1 MSNPGSAQPA
11 LSTASNVIM
20 IDNYDSFTWNIY
32 QFLTL
37 EGAKVTVY
45 RNDKITLPELIALS
59 PTQIV
64 ISPGPGHP
72 ITDSG
77 VSIECVKHF
86 AGKIPILGVCM
97 GQQAIFS
104 AFGGTVD
111 YAGEVVHGKTSLIK
125 HDTKG
130 IYRNIPQDIA
140 VTRYHSLAGTHATL
154 PADLEVTSR
163 TDRDVIMGIRHK
175 EYAIEAV
182 QYHPES
188 ILTEEGRMMFRNFLE
203 MTAGTWKGCEVTLNT
218 GSLENTTPD
227 PNSAAKSESILDKI
241 YAHRRAVVAAQKLL
255 PSQRP
260 ADLEVLHSLSISPPL
275 INFPARLR
283 AVSTPCALMAEIK
296 RASPSKGSIDMDASA
311 AVQART
317 YALASAAAIS
327 VLTEP
332 EWFKG
337 SIDDLRAA
345 RQAVDGMPN
354 RPAILRKEFIFEEY
368 QILEA
373 RLAGADT
380 VLLIVKMLSDEELK
394 RLYDYSKSLG
404 MEPLVEVN
412 SREEMERALKVGSTV
427 IGVNNRDLHS
437 FKVDLETTSGL
448 VGMIDKEKVVLCALS
463 GISARE
469 DVKRYEIEGVGAVLV
484 GESLMRAGKNV
495 KTFINELLT
504 DSPTPTSA
512 PHKHGVLV
520 KICGTR
526 SVEAAK
532 VAVESGAD
540 MVGMIL
546 AEGTKRT
553 IDPETAKAISD
564 VVRST
569 PKGGVSDT
577 PIVPK
582 FAANPPHSCPK
593 ISAEGWFEHS
603 VKNLI
608 HHPKRSLLVGVFRNQ
623 PFSAV
628 LALQQALALD
638 IIQLHGSEPLEWAR
652 LLPVPVIR
660 RFSPGEDGLNKS
672 GYHAIPLLDSGI
684 GGTGDRVDLSEVENV
699 LAAGVPVMLAG
710 GLNHHNVEEIRIGGL
725 LEKGIIGVDVSSG
738 IETDGRQDLIK
749 IRRFVYRAKGRA

>member
-1 MSNPGSAQPA
+1 M
-11 LSTASNVIM
+11 
-20 IDNYDSFTWNIY
+20 
-32 QFLTL
+32 
-37 EGAKVTVY
+37 
-45 RNDKITLPELIALS
+45 
-59 PTQIV
+59 
-64 ISPGPGHP
+64 
-72 ITDSG
+72 
-77 VSIECVKHF
+77 
-86 AGKIPILGVCM
+86 
-97 GQQAIFS
+97 
-104 AFGGTVD
+104 
-111 YAGEVVHGKTSLIK
+111 HGKTSLIK

-163 TDRDVIMGIRHK
+163 TDRDIIMGIRHK

-203 MTAGTWKGCEVTLNT
+203 MTAGTWKGCEVSLNS
-218 GSLENTTPD
+218 GSSENAA
-227 PNSAAKSESILDKI
+227 PNPSGAAKSESILDKI
-241 YAHRRAVVAAQKLL
+241 YAHRRATVTAQKLL

-260 ADLEVLHSLSISPPL
+260 ADLEVLRSLSINPPL
-275 INFPARLR
+275 IDFPARLR

-296 RASPSKGSIDMDASA
+296 RASPSKGLIDIDASA
-311 AVQART
+311 AAQART
-317 YALASAAAIS
+317 YAVAGAAAIS

-448 VGMIDKEKVVLCALS
+448 VGMIDKEKVILCALS
-463 GISARE
+463 GISARK
-469 DVKRYEIEGVGAVLV
+469 DVKRYESEGVGAVLV
-484 GESLMRAGKNV
+484 GEALMRAGKNV
-495 KTFINELLT
+495 KAFIDELLS
-504 DSPTPTSA
+504 DSPASTGSPY
-512 PHKHGVLV
+512 KHGVLV

-540 MVGMIL
+540 MIGMIL

-553 IDPETAKAISD
+553 IDLETARAISD

-577 PIVPK
+577 SIDSK
-582 FAANPPHSCPK
+582 STANPSQSHPETT
-593 ISAEGWFEHS
+593 AQGWFDHS
-603 VKNLI
+603 AKHLI
-608 HHPKRSLLVGVFRNQ
+608 RHPKRSLLVGVFRNQ
-623 PFSAV
+623 PFSTV

-660 RFSPGEDGLNKS
+660 RFSPGEEGLNRS

-684 GGTGDRVDLSEVENV
+684 GGTGERVDLSEVENV
-699 LAAGVPVMLAG
+699 LAAGIPIMLAG
-710 GLNHHNVEEIRIGGL
+710 GLNYHNVEEFRAGGL
-725 LEKGIIGVDVSSG
+725 FEKGIIGVDVSSG
-738 IETDGRQDLIK
+738 VETDGRQDLMK

>member
-1 MSNPGSAQPA
+1 MSNLGPAQPA
-11 LSTASNVIM
+11 LSTATNVIM

-45 RNDKITLPELIALS
+45 RNDKITLPELIALN

-104 AFGGTVD
+104 AFGGAVE

-125 HDTKG
+125 HDAKG
-130 IYRNIPQDIA
+130 IYRSIPQEIA

-154 PADLEVTSR
+154 PADLEITSW
-163 TDRDVIMGIRHK
+163 TDRGVIMGIRHK

-188 ILTEEGRMMFRNFLE
+188 ILTEEGRIMFRNFLE
-203 MTAGTWKGCEVTLNT
+203 MTAGTWKGCEVPLDNA
-218 GSLENTTPD
+218 SSENRTPD
-227 PNSAAKSESILDKI
+227 PNGATKSGSILDKI
-241 YAHRRAVVAAQKLL
+241 YAHRRAAVAAQKLL

-275 INFPARLR
+275 IDFPTRLR
-283 AVSTPCALMAEIK
+283 SVSTPCALMAEIK
-296 RASPSKGSIDMDASA
+296 RASPSKGLIDIDASA

-317 YALASAAAIS
+317 YALAGAATIS

-337 SIDDLRAA
+337 SIDDLRVA

-394 RLYDYSKSLG
+394 RLYDYSKSIG

-469 DVKRYEIEGVGAVLV
+469 DVKRYESEGVGAVLV
-484 GESLMRAGKNV
+484 GEALMRAGKNV
-495 KTFINELLT
+495 KAFINELLS
-504 DSPTPTSA
+504 DSPTSTGA
-512 PHKHGVLV
+512 PSKYGVLV

-553 IDPETAKAISD
+553 VDLETAKAISD

-569 PKGGVSDT
+569 PKGGVPDT
-577 PIVPK
+577 SIDPNS
-582 FAANPPHSCPK
+582 AANTPQSRPN

-603 VKNLI
+603 IKTLI

-623 PFSAV
+623 SFPTV
-628 LALQQALALD
+628 LALQKALALD
-638 IIQLHGSEPLEWAR
+638 IIQLHGSEPGCIQRSFAPGPPNTNMTTGRDPADHFTLVV
-652 LLPVPVIR
+652 PVPLPNTDVR
-660 RFSPGEDGLNKS
+660 ACHSPPLSGCDGATVAIYVDCYVHVFKVYSWNVGGIFRIS
-672 GYHAIPLLDSGI
+672 G
-684 GGTGDRVDLSEVENV
+684 V
-699 LAAGVPVMLAG
+699 
-710 GLNHHNVEEIRIGGL
+710 
-725 LEKGIIGVDVSSG
+725 
-738 IETDGRQDLIK
+738 
-749 IRRFVYRAKGRA
+749 

>member
-45 RNDKITLPELIALS
+45 RNDKITLPELIALN

-77 VSIECVKHF
+77 VSIECVKYF

-104 AFGGTVD
+104 AFGGTVE

-130 IYRNIPQDIA
+130 IYRNIPQGIA

-203 MTAGTWKGCEVTLNT
+203 MTAGTWKGCEVSLNT
-218 GSLENTTPD
+218 GSPNNTIPD

-241 YAHRRAVVAAQKLL
+241 YAHRRAAVAAQKLL

-296 RASPSKGSIDMDASA
+296 RASPSKGPIDMDASA
-311 AVQART
+311 AAQART
-317 YALASAAAIS
+317 YGLASAAAIS

-469 DVKRYEIEGVGAVLV
+469 DVKRYEIEGVGAILV
-484 GESLMRAGKNV
+484 GEALMRAGKNV

-504 DSPTPTSA
+504 DSPVPTSA

-553 IDPETAKAISD
+553 IDLETAKAISD

-577 PIVPK
+577 PIDPR
-582 FAANPPHSCPK
+582 FAANPPHPCPK
-593 ISAEGWFEHS
+593 TSAEGWFEHS

-623 PFSAV
+623 PFSTV

-672 GYHAIPLLDSGI
+672 GYHAIPLLDSGT
-684 GGTGDRVDLSEVENV
+684 GGTGDRVDLGEVENV
-699 LAAGVPVMLAG
+699 LAAGVPVILAG
-710 GLNHHNVEEIRIGGL
+710 GLNHHNVEEVRTGGL

>member
-1 MSNPGSAQPA
+1 
-11 LSTASNVIM
+11 
-20 IDNYDSFTWNIY
+20 
-32 QFLTL
+32 
-37 EGAKVTVY
+37 
-45 RNDKITLPELIALS
+45 
-59 PTQIV
+59 
-64 ISPGPGHP
+64 
-72 ITDSG
+72 
-77 VSIECVKHF
+77 
-86 AGKIPILGVCM
+86 
-97 GQQAIFS
+97 
-104 AFGGTVD
+104 
-111 YAGEVVHGKTSLIK
+111 
-125 HDTKG
+125 
-130 IYRNIPQDIA
+130 
-140 VTRYHSLAGTHATL
+140 
-154 PADLEVTSR
+154 
-163 TDRDVIMGIRHK
+163 MGIRHK

-203 MTAGTWKGCEVTLNT
+203 MTAGTWKGCEVSLNT
-218 GSLENTTPD
+218 GSSEKTA
-227 PNSAAKSESILDKI
+227 PNPSGAANSESILDRI
-241 YAHRRAVVAAQKLL
+241 YAHRRAAVAAQKLL

-260 ADLEVLHSLSISPPL
+260 ADLEVLRSLSINPPL
-275 INFPARLR
+275 IDFPARLR

-296 RASPSKGSIDMDASA
+296 RASPSKGLIDIDASA

-317 YALASAAAIS
+317 YALAGAAAIS

-448 VGMIDKEKVVLCALS
+448 VGMIDKEKIVLCALS
-463 GISARE
+463 GISARK
-469 DVKRYEIEGVGAVLV
+469 DVKRYEDEGVGAVLV
-484 GESLMRAGKNV
+484 GEALMRAGKNV
-495 KTFINELLT
+495 KAFIDELLA
-504 DSPTPTSA
+504 DSTASA
-512 PHKHGVLV
+512 GSAYKHGALV

-540 MVGMIL
+540 MIGMIL

-553 IDPETAKAISD
+553 IDFETAKAISD

-569 PKGGVSDT
+569 PKGGVSETSTD
-577 PIVPK
+577 PK
-582 FAANPPHSCPK
+582 FTASPPQSRPETT
-593 ISAEGWFEHS
+593 AQGWFEHS
-603 VKNLI
+603 VKHLI

-623 PFSAV
+623 SFSTV
-628 LALQQALALD
+628 LALQQALSLD

-660 RFSPGEDGLNKS
+660 RFSPGEEGLNKS

-684 GGTGDRVDLSEVENV
+684 GGTGERVDLGEVESV
-699 LAAGVPVMLAG
+699 LAAGIPIMLAG
-710 GLNHHNVEEIRIGGL
+710 GLNYHNVEEFRVGGL
-725 LEKGIIGVDVSSG
+725 FEKGIIGVDVSSG
-738 IETDGRQDLIK
+738 VETDGRQDLMK
-749 IRRFVYRAKGRA
+749 IRRFVYKAKGRA